1 MKTLYLL
8 RHAKSSWD
16 DDQLND
22 AERPL
27 TRRGKRDC
35 GLVAHQL
42 ERNHKKFQQVFCS
55 SANRCQET
63 LQRFRTESDVFD
75 HAEIHTTEDLYT
87 FDMQQLLTWLKE
99 LGNQYDNA
107 LIIGH
112 NPALLDLVNYLYD
125 GKLDQLG
132 TCTFVELEINV
143 EYWDQLRPDSAK
155 LQDLIRPKQLR

>member
-1 MKTLYLL
+1 
-8 RHAKSSWD
+8 
-16 DDQLND
+16 
-22 AERPL
+22 
-27 TRRGKRDC
+27 
-35 GLVAHQL
+35 
-42 ERNHKKFQQVFCS
+42 
-55 SANRCQET
+55 
-63 LQRFRTESDVFD
+63 
-75 HAEIHTTEDLYT
+75 
-87 FDMQQLLTWLKE
+87 MQQLLTWLKE

-125 GKLDQLG
+125 GELDQLG